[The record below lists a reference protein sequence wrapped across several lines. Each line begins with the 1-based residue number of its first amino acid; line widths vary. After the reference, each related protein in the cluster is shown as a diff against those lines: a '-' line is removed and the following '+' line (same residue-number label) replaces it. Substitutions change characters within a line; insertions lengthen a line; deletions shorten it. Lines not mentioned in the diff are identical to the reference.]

1 MHVLALRMVVVVGD
15 SMGEGRRD
23 GAGDVWGGVKDDDDE
38 G

>member
-23 GAGDVWGGVKDDDDE
+23 GAGDVLRGME